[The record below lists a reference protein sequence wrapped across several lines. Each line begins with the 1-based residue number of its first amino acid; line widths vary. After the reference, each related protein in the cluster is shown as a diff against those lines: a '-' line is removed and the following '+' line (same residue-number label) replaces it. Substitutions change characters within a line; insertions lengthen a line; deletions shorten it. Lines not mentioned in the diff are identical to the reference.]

1 MVMLMKV
8 QLLNIGRIYQVW
20 IIKMAPANTEQ
31 ELKVNKAEEEFQM
44 IVVCLWQF
52 KFKIAKI
59 LNILT
64 EVVFF
69 LVVEIIH

>member
-1 MVMLMKV
+1 
-8 QLLNIGRIYQVW
+8 
-20 IIKMAPANTEQ
+20 MAPANTEQ

-69 LVVEIIH
+69 LEVEIIH